1 MWSHLYNILEMA
13 TLYTW
18 WTDLWLPGI
27 KEVVEGERN
36 LCGCNRGIGRT
47 LVVMQVS
54 LEDSICKKTDVI
66 SLCYL
71 LQLQMNLQL
80 SQNKMITFKK
90 SKLGGQD
97 KETSM
102 SVWQLQHE
110 LWICDIIM
118 AVTADRCGIF
128 RLQAFDSTLPSAVD
142 SLDFPS
148 RELKRKG
155 CSRQSES
162 TLSLQVDIQGFSA
175 WGSLLIH
182 YFWPSKQTGNNRNCC
197 FLLFPLIHRN

>member
-18 WTDLWLPGI
+18 RTDLWLPGI

-36 LCGCNRGIGRT
+36 LCGCKRVIGRT
-47 LVVMQVS
+47 LVVMEAS
-54 LEDSICKKTDVI
+54 LEDSICKKLML
-66 SLCYL
+66 SLCIISYSCKCIYSYL
-71 LQLQMNLQL
+71 
-80 SQNKMITFKK
+80 KKITFKK

-97 KETSM
+97 RETSM
-102 SVWQLQHE
+102 SVWQLWHE
-110 LWICDIIM
+110 LWICDIII
-118 AVTADRCGIF
+118 AVTRDHCGIF

-148 RELKRKG
+148 LELKTKA

-197 FLLFPLIHRN
+197 FVSSNT